1 MGPLLDIQ
9 GLTVAYDS
17 KTGPITAVDHVNL
30 QLQQDEFLAI
40 VGESGC
46 GKSTLGLS
54 IIGLLPKP
62 PAKIVEGSIQYKDTD
77 LVHLPGNK
85 IREYR
90 GTEIAMIFQE
100 PLTSLSPVYR
110 VGDQIAEAIMIRESR
125 KE

>member
-1 MGPLLDIQ
+1 MGPLLNIQ

-17 KTGPITAVDHVNL
+17 RTGPITAVDHVNL

-62 PAKIVEGSIQYKDTD
+62 PAKSLKDQFSTRVRT
-77 LVHLPGNK
+77 LYTCPGTKSEN
-85 IREYR
+85 
-90 GTEIAMIFQE
+90 IAAQK
-100 PLTSLSPVYR
+100 SP
-110 VGDQIAEAIMIRESR
+110 
-125 KE
+125 